1 MLAKHQLRSP
11 ARHAAAGEEETSSP
25 AALARTSW
33 QKCLH
38 DTQSSLYYN
47 SASDTLYVVLLKC
60 EALQA
65 LDKHEEAV
73 EEVIKCLTHLHM
85 WLCMIYVLVFH
96 RIVAFVTK
104 LINLSLSLSSSLG
117 LL

>member
-1 MLAKHQLRSP
+1 MLAKQQMRAP
-11 ARHAAAGEEETSSP
+11 TRAGAAVDASSP
-25 AALARTSW
+25 AALSRTSW

-47 SASDTLYVVLLKC
+47 SGSDSLNARLLKC

-73 EEVIKCLTHLHM
+73 EEVSA
-85 WLCMIYVLVFH
+85 V
-96 RIVAFVTK
+96 
-104 LINLSLSLSSSLG
+104 
-117 LL
+117 

>member
-1 MLAKHQLRSP
+1 MLAKLQLRSP
-11 ARHAAAGEEETSSP
+11 ARPSSTSEEGGGESSTP

-38 DTQSSLYYN
+38 DTHSSLYYN
-47 SASDTLYVVLLKC
+47 SASDSLYVILLKC

-73 EEVIKCLTHLHM
+73 DEVSLQPCLSCPHSDMTEMQQQLTCE
-85 WLCMIYVLVFH
+85 L
-96 RIVAFVTK
+96 
-104 LINLSLSLSSSLG
+104 
-117 LL
+117 